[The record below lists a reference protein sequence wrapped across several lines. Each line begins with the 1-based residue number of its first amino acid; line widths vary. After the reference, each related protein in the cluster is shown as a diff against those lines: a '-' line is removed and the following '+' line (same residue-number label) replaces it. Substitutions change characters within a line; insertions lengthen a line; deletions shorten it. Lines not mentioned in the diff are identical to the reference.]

1 MTVVYIRPLF
11 GILIN
16 ITYLSKN
23 KKDVAVMIQT
33 TKGRGWKRMRP
44 SLKYKLSTVKVTQ

>member
-16 ITYLSKN
+16 ISYLITN
-23 KKDVAVMIQT
+23 KKDMAVMIRT
-33 TKGRGWKRMRP
+33 MKERGWKRMRP
-44 SLKYKLSTVKVTQ
+44 SLKYKLSTAKVTQ